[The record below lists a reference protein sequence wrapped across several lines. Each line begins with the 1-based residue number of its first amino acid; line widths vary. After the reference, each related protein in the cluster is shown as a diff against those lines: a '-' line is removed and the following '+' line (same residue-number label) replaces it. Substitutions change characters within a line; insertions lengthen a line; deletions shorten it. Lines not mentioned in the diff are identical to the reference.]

1 MRKQT
6 QGKFPTLDL
15 SLEVRNEL
23 ELAQAGPAEER
34 ETAELP
40 KNF

>member
-1 MRKQT
+1 MGKQT
-6 QGKFPTLDL
+6 QGKFPTLDV

-23 ELAQAGPAEER
+23 ELDQEGPAEEW
-34 ETAELP
+34 EMAELL